1 MFLSPEIILKGYDK
15 GIFPMSASKN
25 DPFVYW
31 VDPEERGIIKLESF
45 RIPKSLKKLL
55 KRKKFDIRVNMNF
68 EKTISYCA
76 QNIYRESSWINSQI
90 KENYIKL
97 FKIGKAKS
105 IECYENKELI
115 GGLYG
120 LIIGKIFCGE
130 SMFSLKTNSSK
141 ITMVYLAAYLIEG
154 GFKYIDTQFYTNH
167 LEQFG
172 TEKITKEKYL
182 EILSKYGKKEVKFPN
197 KINSNVLDYF
207 E

>member
-15 GIFPMSASKN
+15 GIFPMSDSIN
-25 DPFVYW
+25 DPFIYW

-45 RIPKSLKKLL
+45 RVPKSLKKLL

-141 ITMVYLAAYLIEG
+141 ITMVYLAAYLIG
-154 GFKYIDTQFYTNH
+154 GW
-167 LEQFG
+167 L
-172 TEKITKEKYL
+172 
-182 EILSKYGKKEVKFPN
+182 
-197 KINSNVLDYF
+197 
-207 E
+207 